1 MIADALDPVDPYI
14 EDILIA
20 FRAFKR
26 TDVRDEEY
34 QEVLAAWEAVYGKV
48 HGGKDDD
55 QNNQNNNDHNNSHNQ
70 NNNHN
75 NGHNNGRNTTPLPP
89 VRGDA
94 FEEEMYQLALRQK
107 EDEERKRQSA
117 ARKKHE
123 GRYNIY

>member
-26 TDVRDEEY
+26 THVRDEEY

-55 QNNQNNNDHNNSHNQ
+55 QNNQNNNDHNIS
-70 NNNHN
+70 
-75 NGHNNGRNTTPLPP
+75 HNNGRNTTPLPP
-89 VRGDA
+89 VHGDA